1 MQQGSIRKRRGQWEL
16 RYWAVEPGPDG
27 TPVRRQ
33 KSKKLADVDD
43 NHRSVGDVES
53 EAADVL
59 KSVNANTHP
68 DSGLSV
74 KDYAEKYFVPFVAAR
89 RRASTVKFY
98 KDLLKNH
105 IGPRVGT
112 IPLRDFRTHHAQLV
126 LDGVDLS
133 RASVQRIKTGL
144 TAILGHAVRTGVLTT
159 GNPAREARAEGKR
172 SNPNTPA
179 SSLEEIFYMLEK
191 LTEPARTVV
200 AIASFAGL
208 REAEL
213 RGLEMEDYD
222 GTFIH
227 VRRSVW
233 RTHVNETKTPASQ
246 SVVPVIRPLRKILD
260 EHQKRTGRKTGWM
273 FAGEKKG
280 FTLNL
285 DNLVKRTIRPD
296 LEGRWKGWHALRRG
310 LATNLFR
317 LGIPAET
324 AQIILRHEDVATTQR
339 HYIKLTASDEGVAA
353 MKKLGRL
360 VGQKWGKSKR
370 RKLRKARRGAWTAEK
385 RWSRRAD
392 LNR

>member
-16 RYWAVEPGPDG
+16 RYWVVEPGPDG
-27 TPVRRQ
+27 EPTRRQ

-43 NHRSVGDVES
+43 NHRSLKDVEDD
-53 EAADVL
+53 AADVL
-59 KSVNANTHP
+59 KSVNENKHP
-68 DSGLSV
+68 HAGLTV
-74 KDYAEKYFVPFVAAR
+74 KEYADQHFVPFVEGR

-98 KDLLKNH
+98 KDLIKNH

-112 IPLRDFRTHHAQLV
+112 IRLRDFRTYHAQQV
-126 LDGVDLS
+126 LDGVQLS

-144 TAILGHAVRTGVLTT
+144 TALLGHAVRTGVLTS
-159 GNPAREARAEGKR
+159 GNPAREAKAEGTR

-179 SSLEEIFYMLEK
+179 CSLEEIFYMLEA
-191 LTEPARTVV
+191 LSEPARTVV

-213 RGLEMEDYD
+213 RGLEMEDFD

-233 RTHVNETKTPASQ
+233 RTHVNETKTPAAQ
-246 SVVPVIRPLRKILD
+246 AVVPVIIPLRKILD
-260 EHQKRTGRKTGWM
+260 EHRRRTGCTTGWM

-285 DNLVKRTIRPD
+285 DNLVKRNIRPA
-296 LEGRWKGWHALRRG
+296 LNGRWKGWHALRRG

-339 HYIKLTASDEGVAA
+339 HYIKLTASAEGVAA

-360 VGQKWGKSKR
+360 VGQMWGKSKK
-370 RKLRKARRGAWTAEK
+370 RKSNKSRKGA
-385 RWSRRAD
+385 
-392 LNR
+392 